1 MELPRLAKFVQKFF
15 KMIER
20 SGNLIVISG
29 PSGVGKSTLVK
40 EARRVMPELEFSVSC
55 TTRAPRAGEVDGRD
69 YFFLSEEEFEQ
80 RVQKNE
86 FVEYAGVFAHRY
98 GTLKSEVISR
108 LQRGADVIL
117 DIDVQGAKQI
127 RQAALHDPEIAK
139 AAQFI
144 MIVPPDMETLSRRL
158 AGRNSETP
166 ESLKL
171 RLSGAQSELS
181 NFRIYDYLVVNDD
194 LTTAWNELIALLK
207 TLKMRS
213 ALVKGEPFA

>member
-1 MELPRLAKFVQKFF
+1 
-15 KMIER
+15 MIER

-40 EARRVMPELEFSVSC
+40 EARQVMPELEFSVSC
-55 TTRAPRAGEVDGRD
+55 TTRSPRAGEVDGKD
-69 YFFLSEEEFEQ
+69 YFFLTEAEFEKK
-80 RVQKNE
+80 VQQNE
-86 FVEYAGVFAHRY
+86 FIEYAGVFAHRY

-127 RQAALHDPEIAK
+127 RQAAANDPEIAR

-144 MIVPPDMETLSRRL
+144 MIVPPDMATLEKRL
-158 AGRNSETP
+158 SGRNSETP

-171 RLSGAQSELS
+171 RLAGAQSELS

-194 LTTAWNELIALLK
+194 LAAAQNELISLLK
-207 TLKMRS
+207 TMRMRS

>member
-1 MELPRLAKFVQKFF
+1 
-15 KMIER
+15 MIER

-40 EARRVMPELEFSVSC
+40 QARQVLPELEFSVSC
-55 TTRAPRAGEVDGRD
+55 TTRQPRAGEVDGKD
-69 YFFLSEEEFEQ
+69 YFFLTEADFETK
-80 RVQKNE
+80 VQNNE

-127 RQAALHDPEIAK
+127 RQAAEQDPEIAR

-144 MIVPPDMETLSRRL
+144 MIVPPDMETLRARL
-158 AGRNSETP
+158 AGRNSKTP
-166 ESLKL
+166 ESLAL
-171 RLSGAQSELS
+171 RLAGAQSELS

-194 LTTAWNELIALLK
+194 LDTAANELIMLLK
-207 TLKMRS
+207 TMKMRS
-213 ALVKGEPFA
+213 PIVKGEPFV

>member
-1 MELPRLAKFVQKFF
+1 
-15 KMIER
+15 MIER

-40 EARRVMPELEFSVSC
+40 QARIELPYLEFSVSC
-55 TTRAPRAGEVDGRD
+55 TTRQPRAGEVNGKD
-69 YFFLSEEEFEQ
+69 YFFLTPQEFESK
-80 RVQKNE
+80 VQNNE
-86 FVEYAGVFAHRY
+86 FLEYAGVFAHRY
-98 GTLKSEVISR
+98 GTLKSEVVSR

-127 RQAALHDPEIAK
+127 RQAAAADPEIAK

-144 MIVPPDMETLSRRL
+144 MIVPPDMATLERRL

-171 RLSGAQSELS
+171 RLAGAQEELS

-194 LTTAWNELIALLK
+194 LTVAGNELIMLLK
-207 TLKMRS
+207 TMKMRTNI
-213 ALVKGEPFA
+213 VTGEPFA

>member
-1 MELPRLAKFVQKFF
+1 
-15 KMIER
+15 MIER

-40 EARRVMPELEFSVSC
+40 KAREVLPELEFSVSC

-69 YFFLSEEEFEQ
+69 YFFLNETEFEKK
-80 RVQKNE
+80 VQQNE
-86 FVEYAGVFAHRY
+86 FIEFAGVFAHRY
-98 GTLKSEVISR
+98 GTLKREVLSR

-127 RQAALHDPEIAK
+127 RQAARNDSEIAR

-144 MIVPPDMETLSRRL
+144 MIVPPDMETLSSRL
-158 AGRNSETP
+158 TGRNSETP

-171 RLSGAQSELS
+171 RLAGAQSELS

-194 LTTAWNELIALLK
+194 LETAQNDLISLLK
-207 TLKMRS
+207 TMRMRS
-213 ALVKGEPFA
+213 SLVKGEPFA

>member
-1 MELPRLAKFVQKFF
+1 
-15 KMIER
+15 MIER

-40 EARRVMPELEFSVSC
+40 QARQVLPELEFSVSC
-55 TTRAPRAGEVDGRD
+55 TTRQPRAGEVDGKD
-69 YFFLSEEEFEQ
+69 YFFLTEADFET
-80 RVQKNE
+80 RVQNNE

-117 DIDVQGAKQI
+117 DIDVQGARQI
-127 RQAALHDPEIAK
+127 RQAAEQDPEIAR

-144 MIVPPDMETLSRRL
+144 MIVPPDMETLRARLSR
-158 AGRNSETP
+158 RNSETP
-166 ESLKL
+166 ESLAL
-171 RLSGAQSELS
+171 RLAGAQSELS

-194 LTTAWNELIALLK
+194 LETAANELIMLLK
-207 TLKMRS
+207 TMKMRS
-213 ALVKGEPFA
+213 PIVKGEPFV

>member
-1 MELPRLAKFVQKFF
+1 
-15 KMIER
+15 MIER

-40 EARRVMPELEFSVSC
+40 QARQVLPQLEFSVSC
-55 TTRAPRAGEVDGRD
+55 TTRQPRAGEVNGKD
-69 YFFLSEEEFEQ
+69 YFFLTPEEFEAK
-80 RVQKNE
+80 VQNNE
-86 FVEYAGVFAHRY
+86 FLEYAGVFAHRY
-98 GTLKSEVISR
+98 GTLKSEVVSR

-127 RQAALHDPEIAK
+127 RQAAAADPEIAR

-144 MIVPPDMETLSRRL
+144 MIVPPDMATLEARL

-171 RLSGAQSELS
+171 RLAGAQEELS
-181 NFRIYDYLVVNDD
+181 NFRVYDYLVVNDD
-194 LTTAWNELIALLK
+194 LETAGKELIMLLK
-207 TLKMRS
+207 L
-213 ALVKGEPFA
+213 

>member
-1 MELPRLAKFVQKFF
+1 
-15 KMIER
+15 MIER

-40 EARRVMPELEFSVSC
+40 QARQELPYLEFSVSC
-55 TTRAPRAGEVDGRD
+55 TTRQPRTGEVDGKD
-69 YFFLSEEEFEQ
+69 YFFLSEAEFENK
-80 RVQKNE
+80 VQQGE
-86 FVEYAGVFAHRY
+86 FLEYAGVFAHRY
-98 GTLKSEVISR
+98 GTLKSEVVAR
-108 LQRGADVIL
+108 LQKGADVIL

-127 RQAALHDPEIAK
+127 RQAAANDPEIAR

-144 MIVPPDMETLSRRL
+144 MIVPPDMETLASRL

-181 NFRIYDYLVVNDD
+181 NFRVYDYLVVNDD
-194 LTTAWNELIALLK
+194 LNTAGNELIMLLK
-207 TLKMRS
+207 TMKMRTNI
-213 ALVKGEPFA
+213 VKGEPFA

>member
-1 MELPRLAKFVQKFF
+1 
-15 KMIER
+15 MIER

-40 EARRVMPELEFSVSC
+40 QARIELPYLEFSVSC
-55 TTRAPRAGEVDGRD
+55 TTRQPRAGEVNGKD
-69 YFFLSEEEFEQ
+69 YFFLTPEEFESK
-80 RVQKNE
+80 VQNNE
-86 FVEYAGVFAHRY
+86 FLEYAGVFAHRY
-98 GTLKSEVISR
+98 GTLKSEVVAR

-127 RQAALHDPEIAK
+127 RQAAKADPEIAK

-144 MIVPPDMETLSRRL
+144 MIVPPDMATLEARL

-171 RLSGAQSELS
+171 RLAGAQEELS
-181 NFRIYDYLVVNDD
+181 NFRVYDYLVVNDD
-194 LTTAWNELIALLK
+194 LETAGKELIMLLK
-207 TLKMRS
+207 TMRMRT
-213 ALVKGEPFA
+213 ATVIGEPFA

>member
-1 MELPRLAKFVQKFF
+1 
-15 KMIER
+15 MIER

-40 EARRVMPELEFSVSC
+40 QARLELPYLEFSVSC
-55 TTRAPRAGEVDGRD
+55 TTRQPRAGEVNGKD
-69 YFFLSEEEFEQ
+69 YFVLTPEEFEAK
-80 RVQKNE
+80 VQNNE
-86 FVEYAGVFAHRY
+86 FLEYAGVFAHRY
-98 GTLKSEVISR
+98 GTLKSEVVSR

-127 RQAALHDPEIAK
+127 RQAAAADPEIAR

-144 MIVPPDMETLSRRL
+144 MIVPPDMATLEARL

-171 RLSGAQSELS
+171 RLAGAQEELS
-181 NFRIYDYLVVNDD
+181 NFRVYDYLVVNDD
-194 LTTAWNELIALLK
+194 LETAGKELIMLLK
-207 TLKMRS
+207 TVRMRTS
-213 ALVKGEPFA
+213 TVIGEPFA

>member
-1 MELPRLAKFVQKFF
+1 
-15 KMIER
+15 MIER

-40 EARRVMPELEFSVSC
+40 QARQVLPQLEFSVSC
-55 TTRAPRAGEVDGRD
+55 TTRQPRAGEVDGKD
-69 YFFLSEEEFEQ
+69 YFFLSEAEFEN
-80 RVQKNE
+80 RVKQGE
-86 FVEYAGVFAHRY
+86 FLEYAGVFAHRY

-127 RQAALHDPEIAK
+127 RQAAAEAPEIAR

-144 MIVPPDMETLSRRL
+144 MIVPPDMATLSARL

-171 RLSGAQSELS
+171 RLAGAQSELS

-194 LTTAWNELIALLK
+194 LETARNELIMLLK
-207 TLKMRS
+207 TMKMRTNI
-213 ALVKGEPFA
+213 VKGEPFA

>member
-1 MELPRLAKFVQKFF
+1 
-15 KMIER
+15 MIER

-40 EARRVMPELEFSVSC
+40 QARQVLPQLEFSVSC
-55 TTRAPRAGEVDGRD
+55 TTRQPRAGEVDGKD
-69 YFFLSEEEFEQ
+69 YFFLSEAEFENKVKQ
-80 RVQKNE
+80 GE
-86 FVEYAGVFAHRY
+86 FLEYAGVFAHRY

-127 RQAALHDPEIAK
+127 RQAAAEDPEIAR

-144 MIVPPDMETLSRRL
+144 MIVPPDTATLSARL

-171 RLSGAQSELS
+171 RLAGAQSELS

-194 LTTAWNELIALLK
+194 LETAGNELIMLLK
-207 TLKMRS
+207 TMKMRTNI
-213 ALVKGEPFA
+213 VKGEPFA

>member
-1 MELPRLAKFVQKFF
+1 
-15 KMIER
+15 MIER

-40 EARRVMPELEFSVSC
+40 KAREVLPELEFSVSC
-55 TTRAPRAGEVDGRD
+55 TTRAPRVGEVDGKD
-69 YFFLSEEEFEQ
+69 YFFLNEAEFEKK
-80 RVQKNE
+80 VQQNE
-86 FVEYAGVFAHRY
+86 FIEYAGVFAHRY
-98 GTLKSEVISR
+98 GTLKSEVLSR

-127 RQAALHDPEIAK
+127 RQAAQNDPEIAS

-144 MIVPPDMETLSRRL
+144 MIVPPDMETLSSRL
-158 AGRNSETP
+158 TGRNSETP

-171 RLSGAQSELS
+171 RLAGAQSELS
-181 NFRIYDYLVVNDD
+181 NFRIYDYLVVNDELETAQND
-194 LTTAWNELIALLK
+194 LISLLK
-207 TLKMRS
+207 TMRMRS

>member
-1 MELPRLAKFVQKFF
+1 
-15 KMIER
+15 MIER

-40 EARRVMPELEFSVSC
+40 QARLELPYLEFSVSC
-55 TTRAPRAGEVDGRD
+55 TTRQPRAGEVNGKD
-69 YFFLSEEEFEQ
+69 YFFLTPEEFEAK
-80 RVQKNE
+80 VQNNE
-86 FVEYAGVFAHRY
+86 FLEYAGVFAHRY
-98 GTLKSEVISR
+98 GTLKSEVVSR

-127 RQAALHDPEIAK
+127 RQAAAADPEIAR

-144 MIVPPDMETLSRRL
+144 MIVPPDMATLEARL

-171 RLSGAQSELS
+171 RLAGAQEELS
-181 NFRIYDYLVVNDD
+181 NFRVYDYLVVNDD
-194 LTTAWNELIALLK
+194 LETAGKELIMLLK
-207 TLKMRS
+207 TVRMRTS
-213 ALVKGEPFA
+213 TVIGEPFA

>member
-1 MELPRLAKFVQKFF
+1 
-15 KMIER
+15 MIER

-40 EARRVMPELEFSVSC
+40 KAREVMPELEFSVSC
-55 TTRAPRAGEVDGRD
+55 TTRAPRVGEVDGKD
-69 YFFLSEEEFEQ
+69 YFFLNEAEFEKK
-80 RVQKNE
+80 VQQNE
-86 FVEYAGVFAHRY
+86 FIEYAGVFAHRY
-98 GTLKSEVISR
+98 GTLKSEVLSR

-127 RQAALHDPEIAK
+127 RLAAQNDPEIAR

-144 MIVPPDMETLSRRL
+144 MIVPPDMETLSSRL
-158 AGRNSETP
+158 TGRNSETP

-171 RLSGAQSELS
+171 RLAGAQSELS

-194 LTTAWNELIALLK
+194 LETAQNDLISLLK
-207 TLKMRS
+207 TMRMRS
-213 ALVKGEPFA
+213 SLVKGEPFA

>member
-1 MELPRLAKFVQKFF
+1 
-15 KMIER
+15 MIER

-40 EARRVMPELEFSVSC
+40 KARIVLPELEFSVSC
-55 TTRAPRAGEVDGRD
+55 TTRSPRNGEVDGKD
-69 YFFLSEEEFEQ
+69 YFFLNEDEFEAKVRQ
-80 RVQKNE
+80 NE
-86 FVEYAGVFAHRY
+86 FIEYAGVFAHRY
-98 GTLKSEVISR
+98 GTLKSEVLSR

-117 DIDVQGAKQI
+117 DIDVQGARQI
-127 RQAALHDPEIAK
+127 RQAAQNDPEIAR

-144 MIVPPDMETLSRRL
+144 MIVPPDLSTLAERL

-171 RLSGAQSELS
+171 RLAGAQSELS
-181 NFRIYDYLVVNDD
+181 NFRLYDYLVVNDD
-194 LTTAWNELIALLK
+194 LETAQNDLIAVLE
-207 TLKMRS
+207 TMKMRS